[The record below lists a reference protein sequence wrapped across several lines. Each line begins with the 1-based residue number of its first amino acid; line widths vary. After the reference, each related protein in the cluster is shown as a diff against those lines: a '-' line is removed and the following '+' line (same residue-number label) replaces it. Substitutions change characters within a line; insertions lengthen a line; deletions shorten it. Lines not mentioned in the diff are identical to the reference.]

1 MSIFQ
6 DPQAN
11 DIENWVCVFKGGA
24 EFQAELAHNYL
35 SNLNI
40 PSNILSKRDTAI
52 GLNVGDLA
60 VIFLYVPKE
69 YEDKARIALA
79 ELEESHPDFNLEEG
93 DSD

>member
-60 VIFLYVPKE
+60 VIFLYVPNKKAMNSEIVLTLKKE
-69 YEDKARIALA
+69 ILIE
-79 ELEESHPDFNLEEG
+79 
-93 DSD
+93 